1 MIDENIEKGKLLL
14 KEFEE
19 MRNMAELK
27 ALSKHSLEHPLTREQ
42 YDRMMELAKML
53 GLKQ

>member
-1 MIDENIEKGKLLL
+1 MNDEKIEKGKQLL

-27 ALSKHSLEHPLTREQ
+27 ALSKHSLEHPLTDKQ
-42 YDRMMELAKML
+42 YDRMMELAKIL
-53 GLKQ
+53 GIKQ